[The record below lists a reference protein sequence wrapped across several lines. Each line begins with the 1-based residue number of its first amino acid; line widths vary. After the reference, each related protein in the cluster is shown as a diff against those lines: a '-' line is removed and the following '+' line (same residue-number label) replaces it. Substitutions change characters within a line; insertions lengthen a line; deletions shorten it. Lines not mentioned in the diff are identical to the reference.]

1 MESNAINSREDLDA
15 IADTEKHTQFMK
27 MLEGSIFR
35 IEKDS
40 VAKKWIVIEDVSII
54 EKFGFTRDD
63 FPDAQPPEF
72 PEWRDDPAP
81 FLQ

>member
-15 IADTEKHTQFMK
+15 IADTEKHTQFIK

-40 VAKKWIVIEDVSII
+40 AAKKWIAIEDVSII

-72 PEWRDDPAP
+72 PEWRDDPEP
-81 FLQ
+81 FFQ